1 MNAGDAL
8 VWTLQPLARTGQW
21 ARRLTAIRGQR
32 APRAVARRS
41 SLFDPRMATRARH
54 RATQPPTWLRRAGSL
69 FPRMVDRFAVRIS
82 ERAVPAVA
90 RRRLAEPAAS
100 DWPALDMP
108 LAGMAATDA
117 PPTEA
122 AAATPWPPPGLY
134 AASSQDAPARPPVTG
149 LPGLGARRSVA
160 PAAQAGPLRSASP
173 SSPSASTSSSALSAA
188 PRPTVQRIRRY
199 SRVEEIDPLTLAL
212 QNEQQR
218 YARAAGRSSSSGDA
232 PPATADQPAA
242 GEPAAPRASEPP
254 ARPVARAPAVARRS
268 ADAPAPRSELSPH
281 DTETDAGALPFSLAS
296 ASEAPPVSRLTEP
309 ETSPRSVLQRLRHA
323 RAEQLRRRME
333 RATAPRGDDAA
344 DAPAERPASHSAES
358 GVESRPASSVA
369 APPGPTALPPEPAP
383 GSFAPAQETARL
395 GAAATSP
402 PPIQRAAGRQ
412 AGSVERAASET
423 PPRPLPAVSPASAA
437 SETRAIG
444 EGGETAPR
452 PPSVAARNSD
462 LFARRGEES
471 ETAGR
476 PQSAPGQPATPARQ
490 EAAQSE
496 PPSVSPPPAV
506 ATAPVESV
514 ETLSA
519 PPAAQ
524 RQLSD
529 DDGAARKPA
538 DARPE
543 EGRRE
548 SPQQTLAALAERVVA
563 RAMTSA
569 RLAARPARSGP
580 VGPARSSAFPHQPA
594 SRPQE
599 DFSGPG
605 LPAQQTP
612 ARWSDMPP
620 AESPAASSSGT
631 ASPPAAD
638 EMASPATRPQKMAAS
653 AAASPP
659 AELRPLPPPPT
670 ARRVI
675 RRSTAV
681 LPQARRAQAQADVHE
696 GGDLAGRLPAQHA
709 ADEPE
714 PRPVTTTGDAP
725 RITTRTAP
733 WAPAMPATAPTRMPS
748 VTRRRTISDIA
759 GQAPAKPSSPTAAS
773 PRPAA
778 LPLAAPGRA
787 ARTIRR
793 APAEAAALPPPPAP
807 ESNAP
812 AAVPDLHTLAR
823 QVYPILKRMLSVE
836 RERLR
841 GF

>member
-1 MNAGDAL
+1 MNAGDAS

-21 ARRLTAIRGQR
+21 VRRLTASRGQR

-69 FPRMVDRFAVRIS
+69 SPRMVDRFAVRIS
-82 ERAVPAVA
+82 ERAVPVVA
-90 RRRLAEPAAS
+90 RRRLAEPAAP

-117 PPTEA
+117 PPAGTA
-122 AAATPWPPPGLY
+122 SSSAPDWPPPGLY

-149 LPGLGARRSVA
+149 LPPLGARRSVTPA
-160 PAAQAGPLRSASP
+160 RSQAGQPPAAWS
-173 SSPSASTSSSALSAA
+173 SSPPASTSPSALSAA

-218 YARAAGRSSSSGDA
+218 YARAAGRPSSSGDA

-254 ARPVARAPAVARRS
+254 ARSVARAPAVARRS
-268 ADAPAPRSELSPH
+268 PDAPAARSALSPP
-281 DTETDAGALPFSLAS
+281 DTQTNTGALPFGLAS
-296 ASEAPPVSRLTEP
+296 APEAPPVTRPAEP
-309 ETSPRSVLQRLRHA
+309 EASPRSVLQRMRRA
-323 RAEQLRRRME
+323 RAEQLRRQME
-333 RATAPRGDDAA
+333 RATPPRGDDTA

-369 APPGPTALPPEPAP
+369 APPSPTALPPEPAP
-383 GSFAPAQETARL
+383 GSSAPAQETARP
-395 GAAATSP
+395 GAAATLP

-412 AGSVERAASET
+412 SVSVEGAASET
-423 PPRPLPAVSPASAA
+423 PPRALPAGPPASAA

-471 ETAGR
+471 ETAAR
-476 PQSAPGQPATPARQ
+476 PQSAPRQPATPARQ

-506 ATAPVESV
+506 AAAPVESV
-514 ETLSA
+514 EPLSA

-569 RLAARPARSGP
+569 RLAARPARSEP
-580 VGPARSSAFPHQPA
+580 VAPARSSAFPHQPA
-594 SRPQE
+594 SRPQA
-599 DFSGPG
+599 DFSGAG
-605 LPAQQTP
+605 LP

-631 ASPPAAD
+631 ASPVTAD
-638 EMASPATRPQKMAAS
+638 EMASPATRPQEMAAS
-653 AAASPP
+653 AAAPPP
-659 AELRPLPPPPT
+659 AELRPLRPSST

-681 LPQARRAQAQADVHE
+681 LPQARRAEAQADVDE
-696 GGDLAGRLPAQHA
+696 GGDPAGRLPAQRA

-725 RITTRTAP
+725 RVTTRTAP
-733 WAPAMPATAPTRMPS
+733 PALAMPATTLARMPS
-748 VTRRRTISDIA
+748 VTRRWTISDIA
-759 GQAPAKPSSPTAAS
+759 GEAPAKLSPQMPAS
-773 PRPAA
+773 PRPVA
-778 LPLAAPGRA
+778 LPLAGPGRA
-787 ARTIRR
+787 AHIRR
-793 APAEAAALPPPPAP
+793 APAEAAASPPAP
-807 ESNAP
+807 SAPESIAP
-812 AAVPDLHTLAR
+812 AAVPDLHALAR